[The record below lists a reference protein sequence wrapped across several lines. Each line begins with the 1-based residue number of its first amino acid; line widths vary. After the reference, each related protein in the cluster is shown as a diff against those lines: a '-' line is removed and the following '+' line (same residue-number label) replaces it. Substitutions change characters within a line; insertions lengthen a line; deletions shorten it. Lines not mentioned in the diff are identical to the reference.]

1 MQYFASPSRN
11 KLGTFPWRHRWC
23 CGGKWHFWS
32 RVASAVTRSFRWSQQ
47 EMVTRYPIV
56 QSSPNRIF
64 WQGFLSLV
72 DLIVLRGKVS
82 ILGGLLNRS
91 KATIVSSETYHLY
104 SMINFFGSVV
114 LFSLSQTQSTV
125 SIRWKNEQKHWQ
137 CSWETLWPTK
147 EKKEETC
154 SVTCDFSVTR

>member
-1 MQYFASPSRN
+1 MDVPMKSSFGAVAEI
-11 KLGTFPWRHRWC
+11 GTFGHELPQRSREVFDGHSKR
-23 CGGKWHFWS
+23 WS
-32 RVASAVTRSFRWSQQ
+32 RVTRLCK
-47 EMVTRYPIV
+47 VA
-56 QSSPNRIF
+56 PNRIF

-72 DLIVLRGKVS
+72 DLVVVRGKVS

-91 KATIVSSETYHLY
+91 KATIVSSETYHFY

-114 LFSLSQTQSTV
+114 LFLVSQTQSTV